1 LKDLRRGDRGQA
13 AIGALAGVAI
23 FVGAIALLVFGYN
36 FVHGWK
42 STPPDKL
49 ALHYTG
55 GPIQGVHFKE
65 VIPAGQAPH
74 FRGLMENWYLYPS
87 TQRTYIV
94 DSNPG
99 SGDRPNT
106 DFIHTVSSDH
116 IEADWNMAVAFKLNT
131 EPSVIKRFH
140 EQLGLKYQAWTD
152 DGWNNLLDQTLRQV
166 LENKMAAETGK
177 YTIDQLYGD
186 PTTRQAIQDAV
197 GADLKNGVN
206 AQLGGDFFCGP
217 TFDPNHP
224 EVCPPLQFIIKGQ
237 PKVPDGVAARY
248 QSVKNAALDAET
260 AKNNVAAAT
269 QQELAAEQ
277 LNKALSNP
285 NYVLYQAVQSGK
297 VQFWVLPSG
306 VNVTVPAPAPK

>member
-1 LKDLRRGDRGQA
+1 MNFRRVPLGVIFAGA
-13 AIGALAGVAI
+13 AVAT
-23 FVGAIALLVFGYN
+23 FLFLVLIISFIE
-36 FVHGWK
+36 GWK

-49 ALHYTG
+49 AVHYTG
-55 GPIQGVHFKE
+55 GIFQGQHF
-65 VIPAGQAPH
+65 VNVVQPGQAPN
-74 FRGLMENWYLYPS
+74 FVGLWQNWYLYPS
-87 TQRTYIV
+87 TQRNYIV
-94 DSNPG
+94 DANPG
-99 SGDRPNT
+99 QGDRPNT
-106 DFIHTVSSDH
+106 DYIHTVSSDH

-131 EPSVIKRFH
+131 DPPVIKQFH

-186 PTTRQAIQDAV
+186 PATRQAIQDAV
-197 GADLKNGVN
+197 GSDLKNGVN

-217 TFDPNHP
+217 TYNPKHP
-224 EVCPPLQFIIKGQ
+224 ETCPPLQFIIKGQ

-285 NYVLYQAVQSGK
+285 NYVLYQAIQSGK
-297 VQFWVLPSG
+297 VSFWVIPSG
-306 VNVTVPAPAPK
+306 TNLTVPTPTH